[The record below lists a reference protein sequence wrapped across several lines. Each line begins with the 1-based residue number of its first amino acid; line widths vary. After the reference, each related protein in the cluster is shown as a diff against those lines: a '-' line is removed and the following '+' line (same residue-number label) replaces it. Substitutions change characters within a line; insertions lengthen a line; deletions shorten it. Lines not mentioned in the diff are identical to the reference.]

1 MKIKILA
8 SMLAGALAMLPVTAN
23 AGWGGGG
30 VGPYGDPITIYGWQN
45 HTFEMVEKGA
55 EGSQTDS
62 TMINGNAGNIG
73 FLGFV
78 DTGIEGLKVTWRCET
93 FTYMNDYAGTGGWCN
108 RNSKVGISG
117 SMGEIMF
124 ANWLLPYNEMVAG
137 WVDPW
142 YDAGSASHTNIMGS
156 VGAYT
161 IFYNLG
167 DFGSETFTSYSAYAG
182 LYNQG
187 FNRRQE
193 EILQYMGSTGKL
205 SYRAAITAD
214 FQSDNTDA
222 RNGAKQDPY
231 ILSMGV
237 AYTDGPFWG
246 ALTYQ
251 KHESWAATTLHAS
264 GAKSTMDDS
273 NAESYRIAGRYIA
286 DLGNGASL
294 TLSAMFENI
303 EYEFENVSTPEA
315 ALGAF
320 GFDIGTN
327 DATRVFA
334 DGTADTNV
342 TFDRDAWLVSGK
354 YAPGGNFDFR
364 FMYAEADDLSMSATG
379 LTTDNSAQTGAN
391 TKLVGVFYALGDSTE
406 LNVSYIE
413 VDNDKFG
420 SYGTG
425 ISALG
430 SGTTNNQVEIVQ
442 FGILTMF

>member
-1 MKIKILA
+1 
-8 SMLAGALAMLPVTAN
+8 MLAGALAMLPVTAN

-45 HTFEMVEKGA
+45 HTYEIVESGA
-55 EGSQTDS
+55 EGSQIDR

-78 DTGIEGLKVTWRCET
+78 DTGIEGLKVTWRCEQ

-117 SMGEIMF
+117 SFGEIMF

-167 DFGSETFTSYSAYAG
+167 DFGSQTFVSYSAYG
-182 LYNQG
+182 GIYNMG

-193 EILQYMGSTGKL
+193 EILQYMGSSGKV
-205 SYRAAITAD
+205 SYRFAMTAD
-214 FQSDNTDA
+214 NKTDA
-222 RNGAKQDPY
+222 TNGRSGNSNLDPVIY
-231 ILSMGV
+231 SMGI
-237 AYTDGPFWG
+237 AYSDGPFWG
-246 ALTYQ
+246 AVTYQ
-251 KHESWAATTLHAS
+251 KHEEWAA
-264 GAKSTMDDS
+264 AKLDGGTMSDS
-273 NAESYRIAGRYIA
+273 EAESYRIAARYIH
-286 DLGNGASL
+286 DLGGGASL
-294 TLSAMFENI
+294 TLSAMWENI
-303 EYEFENVSTPEA
+303 EYEFKNVTSPGS
-315 ALGAF
+315 ALQDF
-320 GFDIGTN
+320 GYSSSVFDG
-327 DATRVFA
+327 
-334 DGTADTNV
+334 GTADTDV
-342 TFDRDAWLVSGK
+342 SFDRDAFLVSGK

-364 FMYAEADDLSMSATG
+364 FMYAEADELDMTATSLS
-379 LTTDNSAQTGAN
+379 TDNSAETGAD
-391 TKLVGVFYALGDSTE
+391 TTLFGVFYALGDSTE

-413 VDNDKFG
+413 VENDTYAA
-420 SYGTG
+420 YGTG
-425 ISALG
+425 ISAIG
-430 SGTTNNQVEIVQ
+430 SGTTNNQVEIIQ

>member
-45 HTFEMVEKGA
+45 HTYEIVESGA
-55 EGSQTDS
+55 EGSQVDR

-78 DTGIEGLKVTWRCET
+78 DTGIEGLKVTWRCEQ

-117 SMGEIMF
+117 SFGEIMF

-142 YDAGSASHTNIMGS
+142 YDAGTASHTNIMGS

-167 DFGSETFTSYSAYAG
+167 DFGSQTFVSYSAYG
-182 LYNQG
+182 GIYNMG

-193 EILQYMGSTGKL
+193 EILQYMGSSGKL
-205 SYRAAITAD
+205 SYRFAMTAD
-214 FQSDNTDA
+214 NKTDA
-222 RNGAKQDPY
+222 TSARNSVKTDPVIY
-231 ILSMGV
+231 SMGV
-237 AYTDGPFWG
+237 AYSDGPFWG

-251 KHESWAATTLHAS
+251 KHDEWAATKLD
-264 GAKSTMDDS
+264 GATMEDS
-273 NAESYRIAGRYIA
+273 EAESYRIAGRYIA

-294 TLSAMFENI
+294 TLSAMFENV
-303 EYEFENVSTPEA
+303 EYEFKNVTTPGA
-315 ALGAF
+315 ALQDF
-320 GFDIGTN
+320 GFGST
-327 DATRVFA
+327 VFA
-334 DGTADTNV
+334 GGTADTNV
-342 TFDRDAWLVSGK
+342 KFDRDAWLVSGK

-364 FMYAEADDLSMSATG
+364 FMYAEADELDVSATG
-379 LTTDNSAQTGAN
+379 LTTDNSAQTGAE
-391 TKLVGVFYALGDSTE
+391 TTLFGVFYALGDSTE

-413 VDNDKFG
+413 VENDTYG
-420 SYGTG
+420 AYGTG

-430 SGTTNNQVEIVQ
+430 SGTTNNQVEVIQ

>member
-1 MKIKILA
+1 
-8 SMLAGALAMLPVTAN
+8 MLAGALAMLPVTAN

-45 HTFEMVEKGA
+45 HTFEMVEMGA
-55 EGSQTDS
+55 EGSQVDK
-62 TMINGNAGNIG
+62 TMVNGNAGNIG

-251 KHESWAATTLHAS
+251 KHESWAATTLHD
-264 GAKSTMDDS
+264 GAVGSVSTMDDS

-420 SYGTG
+420 SYGTA

>member
-45 HTFEMVEKGA
+45 HTYEVMTQESAAGVD
-55 EGSQTDS
+55 TD
-62 TMINGNAGNIG
+62 TTQIRGNAGNIG

-78 DTGIEGLKVTWRCET
+78 DTGIEGLKVTWRCEQ
-93 FTYMNDYAGTGGWCN
+93 FTYLNDFGGQTGWCN

-117 SMGEIMF
+117 SFGEIMF

-156 VGAYT
+156 VGEGT

-167 DFGSETFTSYSAYAG
+167 GFGSGFTSYSDYG
-182 LYNQG
+182 GIFNQG

-193 EILQYMGSTGKL
+193 EILQYMGSTGKV
-205 SYRAAITAD
+205 SYRFAMTAD
-214 FQSDNTDA
+214 NKTDA
-222 RNGAKQDPY
+222 ANGRAGRGSNLDPVIY
-231 ILSMGV
+231 SMGI
-237 AYTDGPFWG
+237 AYADGPFWG

-251 KHESWAATTLHAS
+251 KHEEWAAATLA
-264 GAKSTMDDS
+264 GNTMSDS
-273 NAESYRIAGRYIA
+273 EAESYRIAARYIA

-294 TLSAMFENI
+294 TLSAMFENV
-303 EYEFENVSTPEA
+303 EYELNDTTTPGA
-315 ALGAF
+315 AMTAF
-320 GFDIGTN
+320 GFGTRYIGG
-327 DATRVFA
+327 DANGDVS
-334 DGTADTNV
+334 
-342 TFDRDAWLVSGK
+342 FDRDAFLVSGK

-364 FMYAEADDLSMSATG
+364 FMYAEADDLDVSATG
-379 LTTDNSAQTGAN
+379 TLTTDSSADSGAD
-391 TKLVGVFYALGDSTE
+391 TTLFGVFYALGDSTE

-413 VDNDKFG
+413 VSND
-420 SYGTG
+420 SNANYGTG
-425 ISALG
+425 ISAVSAG
-430 SGTTNNQVEIVQ
+430 VGGDVEIIQ

>member
-45 HTFEMVEKGA
+45 HTFEMVEMGA
-55 EGSQTDS
+55 EGSQVDK
-62 TMINGNAGNIG
+62 TMVNGNAGNIG

-420 SYGTG
+420 AYGTG
-425 ISALG
+425 ISAMK
-430 SGTTNNQVEIVQ
+430 SGTTNNQVEIIQ

>member
-1 MKIKILA
+1 
-8 SMLAGALAMLPVTAN
+8 MLAGALAMLPVTAN

-45 HTFEMVEKGA
+45 HTFEMTESGA

-62 TMINGNAGNIG
+62 TSINGNAGNIG

-117 SMGEIMF
+117 SMGEIMY

-142 YDAGSASHTNIMGS
+142 YDAGNASHTNIMGS
-156 VGAYT
+156 VGATT

-167 DFGSETFTSYSAYAG
+167 DFGSQTFASYSAYAG
-182 LYNQG
+182 VYNQG

-231 ILSMGV
+231 IVSMGV

-246 ALTYQ
+246 AVTYQ
-251 KHESWAATTLHAS
+251 KHESWAATTLHAA
-264 GAKSTMDDS
+264 GEKSTMDDS
-273 NAESYRIAGRYIA
+273 DAESYRIAGRYIA

-294 TLSAMFENI
+294 TLSAMFENV
-303 EYEFENVSTPEA
+303 EYNFENSSSA
-315 ALGAF
+315 GDSLQAF
-320 GFDIGTN
+320 GYGSTVFDG
-327 DATRVFA
+327 
-334 DGTADTNV
+334 GTADTNV
-342 TFDRDAWLVSGK
+342 SFDRDAFLVSGK

-364 FMYAEADDLSMSATG
+364 FMYAEADDLDVSATG
-379 LTTDNSAQTGAN
+379 LTTDKSSQTGAD
-391 TKLVGVFYALGDSTE
+391 TTLVGMFYALGDSTE

-413 VDNDKFG
+413 VSNDEFG

-425 ISALG
+425 IGGVGL
-430 SGTTNNQVEIVQ
+430 GTTNNQVEIVQ

>member
-1 MKIKILA
+1 
-8 SMLAGALAMLPVTAN
+8 MLAGALAMLPVTAN

-45 HTFEMVEKGA
+45 HTYEIVESGA
-55 EGSQTDS
+55 EGSQIDR

-78 DTGIEGLKVTWRCET
+78 DTGIEGLKVTWRCEQ

-117 SMGEIMF
+117 SFGEIMF

-167 DFGSETFTSYSAYAG
+167 DFGSQTFVSYSAYG
-182 LYNQG
+182 GIYNMG

-193 EILQYMGSTGKL
+193 EILQYMGSSGKV
-205 SYRAAITAD
+205 SYRFAMTAD
-214 FQSDNTDA
+214 NKTDA
-222 RNGAKQDPY
+222 TNGRSGNSNLDPVIY
-231 ILSMGV
+231 SMGI
-237 AYTDGPFWG
+237 AYSDGPFWG
-246 ALTYQ
+246 AVTYQ
-251 KHESWAATTLHAS
+251 KHEEWAA
-264 GAKSTMDDS
+264 AKLDGGTMSDS
-273 NAESYRIAGRYIA
+273 EAESYRIAARYIH
-286 DLGNGASL
+286 DLGGGASL
-294 TLSAMFENI
+294 TLSAMWENI
-303 EYEFENVSTPEA
+303 EYEFKNVTSPGS
-315 ALGAF
+315 ALQDF
-320 GFDIGTN
+320 GYSSSVFDG
-327 DATRVFA
+327 
-334 DGTADTNV
+334 GTADTDV
-342 TFDRDAWLVSGK
+342 SFDRDAFLVSGK

-364 FMYAEADDLSMSATG
+364 FMYAEADELDMDATSLS
-379 LTTDNSAQTGAN
+379 TDNSAETGAD
-391 TKLVGVFYALGDSTE
+391 TTLFGVFYALGDSTE

-413 VDNDKFG
+413 VENDTYAA
-420 SYGTG
+420 YGTG

-430 SGTTNNQVEIVQ
+430 SGTTNNQVEIIQ

>member
-45 HTFEMVEKGA
+45 HTYEIVESGA
-55 EGSQTDS
+55 EGSQIDR

-78 DTGIEGLKVTWRCET
+78 DTGIEGLKVTWRCEQ

-117 SMGEIMF
+117 SFGEIMF

-167 DFGSETFTSYSAYAG
+167 DFGSQTFVSYSAYG
-182 LYNQG
+182 GIYNMG

-193 EILQYMGSTGKL
+193 EILQYMGSSGKV
-205 SYRAAITAD
+205 SYRFAMTAD
-214 FQSDNTDA
+214 NKTDA
-222 RNGAKQDPY
+222 TNGRSGNSNLDPVIY
-231 ILSMGV
+231 SMGI
-237 AYTDGPFWG
+237 AYSDGPFWG
-246 ALTYQ
+246 AVTYQ
-251 KHESWAATTLHAS
+251 KHEEWAA
-264 GAKSTMDDS
+264 AKLDGNTMSDS
-273 NAESYRIAGRYIA
+273 EAESYRIAARYIA
-286 DLGNGASL
+286 DLGGGASL
-294 TLSAMFENI
+294 TLSAMWENV
-303 EYEFENVSTPEA
+303 EYEFKNTTTPGA
-315 ALGAF
+315 ALQDF
-320 GFDIGTN
+320 GFGST
-327 DATRVFA
+327 VFA
-334 DGTADTNV
+334 GGTANTDV
-342 TFDRDAWLVSGK
+342 SFDRDAFLVSGK

-364 FMYAEADDLSMSATG
+364 FMYAEADELDMTATSLS
-379 LTTDNSAQTGAN
+379 TDNSAQTGAD
-391 TKLVGVFYALGDSTE
+391 TTLFGVFYALGDSTE

-413 VDNDKFG
+413 VENDTYAA
-420 SYGTG
+420 YGTG
-425 ISALG
+425 ISAIG
-430 SGTTNNQVEIVQ
+430 SGTTNNQVEIIQ

>member
-1 MKIKILA
+1 
-8 SMLAGALAMLPVTAN
+8 MLAGALAMLPVTAN

-45 HTFEMVEKGA
+45 HTYEIVESGA
-55 EGSQTDS
+55 EGSQVDR

-78 DTGIEGLKVTWRCET
+78 DTGIEGLKVTWRCEQ

-117 SMGEIMF
+117 SFGEVMF

-167 DFGSETFTSYSAYAG
+167 DFGSQTFESYSAYG
-182 LYNQG
+182 GIYNQG

-193 EILQYMGSTGKL
+193 EILQYMGSSGKL
-205 SYRAAITAD
+205 SYRFAMTAD
-214 FQSDNTDA
+214 NKTDA
-222 RNGAKQDPY
+222 TSARNSVKTDPVIY
-231 ILSMGV
+231 SMGV

-251 KHESWAATTLHAS
+251 KHDEWAATTLD
-264 GAKSTMDDS
+264 GATMEDS
-273 NAESYRIAGRYIA
+273 EAESYRIAARYIA
-286 DLGNGASL
+286 DMGNGDSL
-294 TLSAMFENI
+294 TLSAMFENV
-303 EYEFENVSTPEA
+303 EYEFDNVSSPGA
-315 ALGAF
+315 ALQAF
-320 GFDIGTN
+320 GFSS
-327 DATRVFA
+327 AVF
-334 DGTADTNV
+334 DGGTADTNV
-342 TFDRDAWLVSGK
+342 SFDRDAFLVSGK

-364 FMYAEADDLSMSATG
+364 FMYAEADELDMSATG
-379 LTTDNSAQTGAN
+379 MTTDNSATTGAE
-391 TKLVGVFYALGDSTE
+391 TTLFGVFYALGDSTE

-413 VDNDKFG
+413 VENEANG

-425 ISALG
+425 IGGVGLG
-430 SGTTNNQVEIVQ
+430 TVNNQVEIIQ

>member
-1 MKIKILA
+1 
-8 SMLAGALAMLPVTAN
+8 MLAGALAMLPVTAN

-45 HTFEMVEKGA
+45 HTYEIVESGA
-55 EGSQTDS
+55 DGSQIDR

-78 DTGIEGLKVTWRCET
+78 DTGIEGLKVTWRCEQ

-117 SMGEIMF
+117 SFGEIMF

-167 DFGSETFTSYSAYAG
+167 DFGSQTFVSYSAYG
-182 LYNQG
+182 GIYNMG

-193 EILQYMGSTGKL
+193 EILQYMGSSGKV
-205 SYRAAITAD
+205 SYRFAMTAD
-214 FQSDNTDA
+214 NKTDA
-222 RNGAKQDPY
+222 SNGRSGNSNLDPVIY
-231 ILSMGV
+231 SMGI
-237 AYTDGPFWG
+237 AYSDGPFWG
-246 ALTYQ
+246 AVTYQ
-251 KHESWAATTLHAS
+251 KHEEWAA
-264 GAKSTMDDS
+264 AKLDGGTMSDS
-273 NAESYRIAGRYIA
+273 EAESYRIAARYIH
-286 DLGNGASL
+286 DLGGGASL
-294 TLSAMFENI
+294 TLSAMWENI
-303 EYEFENVSTPEA
+303 EYEFKNVTSPGS
-315 ALGAF
+315 ALQDF
-320 GFDIGTN
+320 GYASSVFDG
-327 DATRVFA
+327 
-334 DGTADTNV
+334 GTADTDV
-342 TFDRDAWLVSGK
+342 SFDRDAFLVSGK

-364 FMYAEADDLSMSATG
+364 FMYAEADELDVDATG
-379 LTTDNSAQTGAN
+379 LTTDMSAGTGAD
-391 TKLVGVFYALGDSTE
+391 TTLFGVFYALGDSTE

-413 VDNDKFG
+413 VENDDFAA
-420 SYGTG
+420 YGTG
-425 ISALG
+425 ISAIG
-430 SGTTNNQVEIVQ
+430 SGTTNNQVEIIQ